1 MIGKWRT
8 LGWTGAFML
17 GLAIVAA
24 VYGLIITQP
33 GDLQQ
38 RDLYPS
44 LFLERVVEHSVYPL
58 WSPRGTFNIAG
69 TGRLPITLTLV
80 GFAKLF
86 ALDGAT
92 YARLIILWIVLAAYT
107 SGFFG
112 FSLLSRWRSGGGGGT
127 AHIGALICGVI
138 AAVNPWTIARLEHSW
153 MMAQWAVVPVV
164 VGAFAEGLRTGRK
177 RWILGSALIMAAFGT
192 TQPHY
197 LVITTGMIFL
207 TTLVIAVSGAGK
219 PVRRFADLG
228 LWVLV
233 LLPLSAHFI
242 APYIAARLLAG
253 SGDPAYTLTDQ
264 TLTTI
269 SIFQDLPG
277 TLLGTGN
284 FNWQSVLAPS
294 GSDRVVWSI
303 AAWAIALTPAGA
315 ILLAGWKR
323 PAITLA
329 AGGYL
334 VAVFIAMSHWD
345 WTAELFQRAVND
357 VPGFW
362 VFREPDRTTGLVVW
376 SQALSLGMIAASFA
390 AWRGPPPRALGR
402 WALMAY
408 LAAAAAFHTA
418 PATANSLWKSGES
431 NYVPRPLPQDYR
443 RVLQAV
449 DRDSGPNG
457 RILVASSDERAPV
470 WDNTRILRLMEAAS
484 LASPS
489 ITGDTRSPAPPSPVS
504 GRWFEF
510 FYSLSGVDAV
520 KAARDAGF
528 DHIVVVRDYEA
539 GARAFAAISQTPG
552 VLEIAAGPNI
562 WAGELPGPGSPV
574 IDAAFPVLV
583 TDLASTRRP
592 NEVAVLANHS
602 GATERGHPGASIAS
616 ALTPEAAID
625 QSFAELEP
633 SRVKPITDWFG
644 FRGRRGRWIRGG
656 AYADERQS
664 WQTELRRLGL
674 ESWSADYD
682 LGIAFAPPA
691 AARDRMTVPIGDM
704 YGQTVW
710 LRVFTSPESD
720 WIDIE
725 WQGDGT
731 RIQARSPESAWR
743 WMKIGVIESETIEIV
758 PGPGLAAVNAIAF
771 APVGWSPGDRSPS
784 RSFIEATVEYEQ
796 LWATKYAAS
805 LVSEQGL
812 VFVLLREAYDPLWR
826 ANAGGRTIKPV
837 LADGLWNGYIVPAEE
852 GVTQVTFEYAAQRW
866 YDVGIGISSASALTL
881 GALWVVFVA
890 RGRKERRAG

>member
-1 MIGKWRT
+1 MIGKRRT
-8 LGWTGAFML
+8 LVWTAAFIL

-44 LFLERVVEHSVYPL
+44 LFVERVIEHSVYPL

-69 TGRLPITLTLV
+69 TGRLPITLILV

-92 YARLIILWIVLAAYT
+92 YARLIILWIVFAAYT

-112 FSLLSRWRSGGGGGT
+112 FSLLSRWRSGGGSGGIP
-127 AHIGALICGVI
+127 AGALICGVI

-153 MMAQWAVVPVV
+153 MMAQWAVVPIV
-164 VGAFAEGLRTGRK
+164 VGTFAEGLRTGRK

-207 TTLVIAVSGAGK
+207 TTVVIAVRGAGK
-219 PVRRFADLG
+219 PVRSFTDLG
-228 LWVLV
+228 LWVLI

-242 APYIAARLLAG
+242 APYAAAKLLAG
-253 SGDPAYTLTDQ
+253 TGDPAYTLTDQ

-269 SIFQDLPG
+269 SRFQDLPG

-294 GSDRVVWSI
+294 GPERVIWSI
-303 AAWAIALTPAGA
+303 AAWVVALMPLAA
-315 ILLAGWKR
+315 VLLAGWRR
-323 PAITLA
+323 PAVTLA
-329 AGGYL
+329 AGAYL

-345 WTAELFQRAVND
+345 ATAELFQQAVNN

-362 VFREPDRTTGLVVW
+362 VFREPDRTAGLIVW
-376 SQALSLGMIAASFA
+376 SQALSLGMVATSLT

-408 LAAAAAFHTA
+408 LVAAAAFHAA
-418 PATANSLWKSGES
+418 PATANALWKSNES
-431 NYVPRPLPQDYR
+431 NYVPRSLPEDYR

-449 DRDSGPNG
+449 DRGAGPDG
-457 RILVASSDERAPV
+457 RILVASSDERAPP
-470 WDNTRILRLMEAAS
+470 WDKTRILRLMEAAS
-484 LASPS
+484 VASPS
-489 ITGDTRSPAPPSPVS
+489 VTGDTRSPVPPSPVS

-510 FYSLSGVDAV
+510 FYSLPGDDAV
-520 KAARDAGF
+520 EAARDAGF
-528 DHIVVVRDYEA
+528 DRIVVVRDHDA
-539 GARAFAAISQTPG
+539 GERAFVGISQTPG
-552 VLEIAAGPNI
+552 VRDIAAGPNI
-562 WAGELPGPGSPV
+562 WAGELSAGGPPT
-574 IDAAFPVLV
+574 IATAFPILV
-583 TDLASTRRP
+583 TGLASTP
-592 NEVAVLANHS
+592 GANEAAVLANHS
-602 GATERGHPGASIAS
+602 EAAGPEHPGASIAS

-625 QSFAELEP
+625 QSFAELGP
-633 SRVKPITDWFG
+633 SRVRPVTDWFG
-644 FRGRRGRWIRGG
+644 FRSRRGHWIRGG

-664 WQTELRRLGL
+664 WQGELRRLGL

-682 LGIAFAPPA
+682 LGIAFAPPGA
-691 AARDRMTVPIGDM
+691 AQDRLTVLTGDM
-704 YGQTVW
+704 YGQTAW

-725 WQGDGT
+725 WRGGGT
-731 RIQARSPESAWR
+731 RIDAHSPESTWR
-743 WMKIGVIESETIEIV
+743 WVKVGAIESETIGLV
-758 PGPGLAAVNAIAF
+758 PGPGLAGVNAIAF
-771 APVGWSPGDRSPS
+771 VPAGWSPNDRSPS
-784 RSFIEATVEYEQ
+784 SSFVEAKVEYER
-796 LWATKYAAS
+796 LSATKYAAG
-805 LVSEQGL
+805 LASEPGL
-812 VFVLLREAYDPLWR
+812 VFVLLREAYDPLWQ
-826 ANAGGRTIKPV
+826 AKADGRTIKPV
-837 LADGLWNGYIVPAEE
+837 LADGLWNGYVVPAEE

-866 YDVGIGISSASALTL
+866 YDVGIGISLASALTL
-881 GALWVVFVA
+881 GSLWAVIVA
-890 RGRKERRAG
+890 RGRKERRTE